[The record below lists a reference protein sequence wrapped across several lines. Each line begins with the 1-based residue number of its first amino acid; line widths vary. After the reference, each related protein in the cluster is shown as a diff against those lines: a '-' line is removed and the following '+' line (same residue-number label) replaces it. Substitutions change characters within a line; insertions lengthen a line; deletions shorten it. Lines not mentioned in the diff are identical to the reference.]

1 MKSASVPLP
10 PMEPAPL
17 SFHGDPRWQ
26 LVQRI
31 IASRQFARAPLLSS
45 FLVHVCRETLD
56 GRQEEI
62 SEYQIGVV
70 VFDRPSG
77 YRTVEDNIVR
87 NYARQLRKRLAEYFL
102 SEGAHERLRIEIP
115 LGGYVPVFGP
125 RENARPEPLSLPV
138 QIEPAPE
145 QPSAGKRL
153 WQKAT
158 VIGLALLLVYS
169 AVLIWTT
176 TAVEAR
182 FRAWRQPAEP
192 SQPLWSALF
201 QSPLSTFIVPSDCG
215 FNILEDLSHRQV
227 SLADYLNGKYLTEPL
242 PPMDDHSA
250 ADVRTQEY
258 TSFVDV
264 EIVSALS
271 RLSEVDPRRTFLR
284 FPRDLRL
291 ADLKSGNVI
300 IIGSV
305 GSNPWVEVAQ
315 KNMNFRITY
324 GNGMQE
330 AWITNTKP
338 LPGEAAAYVSHW
350 NEPVHETYAVIA
362 YVPNLSGNGHML
374 LIQGL
379 DVAGTQAAAETLL
392 KRDALESVL
401 RAASI
406 RGGGLRPFEILLRST
421 SIESNSANTQ
431 IIATR
436 IN

>member
-1 MKSASVPLP
+1 MKSAS
-10 PMEPAPL
+10 APL
-17 SFHGDPRWQ
+17 SPVEPAALSLHGDPRWQ

-31 IASRQFARAPLLSS
+31 IASRQFARAPLLSR
-45 FLVHVCRETLD
+45 FLVHVCRETLQ

-87 NYARQLRKRLAEYFL
+87 NYARQLRKRLAEYFV
-102 SEGAHERLRIEIP
+102 SEGQHERLQIEIP
-115 LGGYVPVFGP
+115 LGGYVPVFSP
-125 RENARPEPLSLPV
+125 REGSSPEPLSPPV
-138 QIEPAPE
+138 QIEPTPE
-145 QPSAGKRL
+145 RSPAGKLL
-153 WQKAT
+153 WSKAT
-158 VIGLALLLVYS
+158 VAGLALLLVYS
-169 AVLIWTT
+169 AILIWTT

-182 FRAWRQPAEP
+182 LRAAHQPVEP
-192 SQPLWSALF
+192 SQALWSALF

-227 SLADYLNGKYLTEPL
+227 SLADYLNGKYLTQPL

-250 ADVRTQEY
+250 ADMRTQEY
-258 TSFVDV
+258 TSFVDL

-271 RLSEVDPRRTFLR
+271 RLPEVDPRRTFLR

-300 IIGSV
+300 IVGSV

-315 KNMNFRITY
+315 KNVNFRIAY

-338 LPGEAAAYVSHW
+338 LPGEAATYVSHW

-392 KRDALESVL
+392 KRDALEPVL
-401 RAASI
+401 RAASV
-406 RGGGLRPFEILLRST
+406 RGGGLRSFEILLRST

-431 IIATR
+431 IIASR
-436 IN
+436 IY